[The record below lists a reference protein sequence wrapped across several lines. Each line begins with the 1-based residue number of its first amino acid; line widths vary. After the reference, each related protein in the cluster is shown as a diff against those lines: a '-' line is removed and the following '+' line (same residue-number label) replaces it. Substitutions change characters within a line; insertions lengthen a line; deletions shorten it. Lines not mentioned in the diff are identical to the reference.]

1 MKKIALSAFAL
12 LLSVVAMGQGPQ
24 VRVEGGMIE
33 GIDSSGVK
41 IFRGIPFAAPPVGQL
56 RWKAPQPVVA
66 WQGVR
71 AAKEFGPNPIQ
82 KNAFGDMVFGTN
94 KFSEDCLYLN
104 VWTPTKAYNEK
115 LPVLIYFNGGGFLS
129 GSGSEPRYQ
138 GLTLARKG
146 IIVVTAN
153 YREGIFGFYASTQL
167 SKENEKANG
176 YKGSGNQGF
185 MDQAAAINWVH
196 RNIAAFG
203 GDPNRITIDGES
215 AGSSSISAQMAS
227 GMARGSFSQVMA
239 SSGSLVGTRRVATL
253 EEAEKGGDAFMKSAG
268 CKKLADL
275 RNLSAEKLNEL
286 YKPAGL
292 PSTCVDGK
300 FLTEQ
305 PRETYVNGRQ
315 AQVPALIG
323 NNNCELPVMF
333 LMGGKAPMMENL
345 KPVVKDFFGADPDEI
360 LALYNI
366 HTDADIV
373 NRPGYEL
380 GGDMFIAYSTW
391 KWLDLLGKTSTEP
404 IYRYLYCHPRPETT
418 LTDKEPGLAGG
429 TTEKKSDGPTFPP
442 NPGAVH
448 SADIEYAMGNLA
460 TNHMFKWN
468 ENDYQV
474 SEIFQQIYLN
484 FVKTGSPNGLGLPQ
498 WDTINGKAVA
508 PVMHIDLKTQQ
519 MTTPKVEERYRTIDK
534 YLMNK

>member
-1 MKKIALSAFAL
+1 MLSATA
-12 LLSVVAMGQGPQ
+12 VAQGPQ

-41 IFRGIPFAAPPVGQL
+41 IFCGIPFAAPPVGAL

-66 WQGVR
+66 WHGVR
-71 AAKEFGPNPIQ
+71 AAKEFGANPIQ
-82 KNAFGDMVFGTN
+82 KNAFGDMIFGTKN
-94 KFSEDCLYLN
+94 FSEDCLYLN
-104 VWTPTKAYNEK
+104 VWTPTRSYDEK

-153 YREGIFGFYASTQL
+153 YREGIFGFYSSTLL
-167 SKENEKANG
+167 SKENSKENG
-176 YKGSGNQGF
+176 YKGSGNQGL
-185 MDQAAAINWVH
+185 MDQATAIRWVYN
-196 RNIAAFG
+196 NIAAFG
-203 GDPNRITIDGES
+203 GDPYRITIDGES
-215 AGSSSISAQMAS
+215 AGSSSVSAQMAS
-227 GMARGSFSQVMA
+227 QMPRGCFSQVMA
-239 SSGSLVGTRRVATL
+239 SSGSLVGTRPVASL
-253 EEAEKGGDAFMKSAG
+253 AEAEKAGDAFMKAAG
-268 CKKLADL
+268 CKDLAEL
-275 RNLSAEKLNEL
+275 RNMPADKLNEL
-286 YKPAGL
+286 YNPMGF
-292 PSTCVDGK
+292 PSICIDGK

-305 PRETYVNGRQ
+305 PRETYMNNRQ

-323 NNNCELPVMF
+323 NNNCELPVMY
-333 LMGGKAPMMENL
+333 LMGGKALTIENL
-345 KPVVKDFFGADPDEI
+345 KPVVKDFFGASPDEI
-360 LALYNI
+360 LDLYDI

-391 KWLDLLGKTSTEP
+391 KWLDLLAKHSTQP
-404 IYRYLYCHPRPETT
+404 VFRYLYCHPRPETT

-429 TTEKKSDGPTFPP
+429 TTEKKSDQPALPP

-448 SADIEYAMGNLA
+448 AADIEYAMGNLA

-484 FVKTGSPNGLGLPQ
+484 FVKTGNPNGIGLPQ
-498 WDTINGKAVA
+498 WNTINGKEVA

-519 MTTPKVEERYRTIDK
+519 MITPKVEERYCTIDK